1 MCHGRAGRVEIHWYR
16 VGQIARDWT
25 RYGSD
30 TARLVEMTLVVH
42 LQARLALG
50 QMAAKGF
57 TTGQLPFADAS
68 ASASS
73 RLLSSSPRRT
83 ILGHVLLVVAFRLL
97 QVGLEATDLAS
108 KVDYVLGKIGSL
120 LRRAETERG
129 TGRKA
134 GGAQEAV

>member
-1 MCHGRAGRVEIHWYR
+1 MCHSRAGRVEIHWYR

-57 TTGQLPFADAS
+57 TTVNFHLQTPLQAQILVS
-68 ASASS
+68 YH
-73 RLLSSSPRRT
+73 LLLAHH
-83 ILGHVLLVVAFRLL
+83 LGHVLLVVAFRLL
-97 QVGLEATDLAS
+97 QVGLETTDLAP
-108 KVDYVLGKIGSL
+108 KVDYVLCKIGSL
-120 LRRAETERG
+120 LRRAET
-129 TGRKA
+129 K
-134 GGAQEAV
+134 